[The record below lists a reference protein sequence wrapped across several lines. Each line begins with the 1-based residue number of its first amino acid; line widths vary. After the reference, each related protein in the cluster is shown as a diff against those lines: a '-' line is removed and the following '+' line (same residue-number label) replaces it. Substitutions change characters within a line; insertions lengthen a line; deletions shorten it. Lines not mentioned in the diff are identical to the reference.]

1 MQVSGVCANENKVY
15 DCHWIFKI
23 ISKIFF
29 WLFSFFETVWLGAIL
44 PDLSAGS
51 QKGST
56 CHEALQGPFMQKWE
70 TCSDQ

>member
-1 MQVSGVCANENKVY
+1 MTAIGFLRSFPRFSW
-15 DCHWIFKI
+15 H
-23 ISKIFF
+23 
-29 WLFSFFETVWLGAIL
+29 FSFFETVWLGAIL

-70 TCSDQ
+70 TCSDQVYATQPKLLGTS